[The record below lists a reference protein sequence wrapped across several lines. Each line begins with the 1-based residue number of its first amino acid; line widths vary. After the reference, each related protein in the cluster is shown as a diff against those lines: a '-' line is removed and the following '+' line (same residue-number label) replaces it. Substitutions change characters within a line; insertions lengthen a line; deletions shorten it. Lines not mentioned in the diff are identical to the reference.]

1 MNFAWPY
8 AFLLALP
15 LAVAAW
21 RMLRRGR
28 RSGVKF
34 VPVRRLPAKT
44 AGWRARVANLTPFI
58 FLAGAA
64 LLVVACARP
73 RKPLNRESRN
83 VEAIAIAMTVDVS
96 GSMEA
101 LDLTPT
107 NVRNLN
113 DAKTRLDVVKELF
126 AKFVEARP
134 DDLIGLITFGGYA
147 SSRAPLTADHEALL
161 HVLKGVEVPAMSFD
175 ANGEAIVRKGKKN
188 YHKFKIG

>member
-34 VPVRRLPAKT
+34 APVRRLPAKT

-73 RKPLNRESRN
+73 RKPSRSAHTMLPPLRSRKAA
-83 VEAIAIAMTVDVS
+83 AIS
-96 GSMEA
+96 C
-101 LDLTPT
+101 
-107 NVRNLN
+107 
-113 DAKTRLDVVKELF
+113 TR
-126 AKFVEARP
+126 A
-134 DDLIGLITFGGYA
+134 
-147 SSRAPLTADHEALL
+147 
-161 HVLKGVEVPAMSFD
+161 
-175 ANGEAIVRKGKKN
+175 
-188 YHKFKIG
+188 